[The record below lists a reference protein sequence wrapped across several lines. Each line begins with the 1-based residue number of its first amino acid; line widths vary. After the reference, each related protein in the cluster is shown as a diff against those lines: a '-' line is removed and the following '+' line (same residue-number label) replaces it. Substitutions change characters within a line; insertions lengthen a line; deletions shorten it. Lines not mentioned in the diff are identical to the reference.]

1 MPDKKLKILISE
13 DQLQERVQE
22 LGELI
27 TKDYRGKDLTLLI
40 ILKGG
45 LIFGAD
51 LCRAITIPTYI
62 EFLGVSSYGHEEEST
77 GIVQITQDLKYSIE
91 GCDVLIVED
100 IVDTGRTMAYLLA
113 NLKTRKP
120 RSIHACT
127 LLNKASK
134 RCIDG
139 LELAYTGFEI
149 KDHFVIGYGLDNKGK
164 DRNLP
169 YIGYY
174 PS

>member
-1 MPDKKLKILISE
+1 MPEKKLETLISKE
-13 DQLQERVQE
+13 QLQKRIQE

-27 TKDYRGKDLTLLI
+27 TQDYRGKDLTLLI

-45 LIFGAD
+45 FLFGAD
-51 LCRAITIPTYI
+51 LCRAINLPAYI
-62 EFLGVSSYGHEEEST
+62 EFLGVSSYEDEEEST
-77 GIVQITQDLKYSIE
+77 GVVQITQDLKYSIE
-91 GCDVLIVED
+91 GRDVLIVED

-120 RSIHACT
+120 RSIHACS
-127 LLNKASK
+127 LLNKESK
-134 RCIDG
+134 RCVDG

-149 KDHFVIGYGLDNKGK
+149 DDHFVIGYGLDDKGL

>member
-1 MPDKKLKILISE
+1 MPKKTLETLFTEERIH
-13 DQLQERVQE
+13 QRVQD

-27 TKDYRGKDLTLLI
+27 TQDYRGKELTILI

-45 LIFGAD
+45 FLFGAD

-62 EFLGVSSYGHEEEST
+62 EFLGVSSYGHEEKST
-77 GIVQITQDLKYSIE
+77 GIVQITQDLKYSIA
-91 GCDVLIVED
+91 GQDVLIVED

-120 RSIHACT
+120 RSIQACT
-127 LLNKASK
+127 LLNKESK
-134 RCIDG
+134 RCVDG

-149 KDHFVIGYGLDNKGK
+149 EDHFVIGYGLDDKGQ

>member
-1 MPDKKLKILISE
+1 MPKKRLEVLFTEEQI
-13 DQLQERVQE
+13 QERVKE
-22 LGELI
+22 LGKLI
-27 TKDYRGKDLTLLI
+27 TQDYRGKEITILT

-45 LIFGAD
+45 YLFGAD
-51 LCRAITIPTYI
+51 LGRAITLPIYL
-62 EFLGVSSYGHEEEST
+62 EFLCVSSYGHEEEST
-77 GIVQITQDLKYSIE
+77 GIVQITQDLTYSIE
-91 GCDVLIVED
+91 GRDVLIVED

-120 RSIHACT
+120 RSIHACA

-134 RCIDG
+134 RCVDG

-149 KDHFVIGYGLDNKGK
+149 DDHFVIGYGLDDKGL